1 MQEELTQINFWPTCI
16 DDRLEVRAVETDT
29 VDAVDLAVVCPV
41 EALVGKVVVKGER
54 VMYEGQ
60 REGGDDVVVRT
71 VQVNP
76 PDLLLL
82 SKQQER
88 TVD

>member
-1 MQEELTQINFWPTCI
+1 MQEELTQINIWPTCI
-16 DDRLEVRAVETDT
+16 DDRLEVRAIQTDT
-29 VDAVDLAVVCPV
+29 VDAVDLAVICPV

-54 VMYEGQ
+54 VMYKGQ
-60 REGGDDVVVRT
+60 REGKDDVVVRT

-76 PDLLLL
+76 PDFLLL